1 MSFELTLCGQHIK
14 LTWHRPS
21 SQVRELCLHEARRS
35 VVDQRSG
42 RVRCK
47 VCGTAFASYASLS
60 QHLGAQHGGINSEDV
75 KFGLVAR
82 PELAVQTPPIVVD
95 SLDSFP
101 ALSSSVASSGQQQ
114 LRKATLD
121 AAPASLPP
129 PLPFPPR
136 RAPITLAD
144 LLSAAEN
151 SHGHRLPAS
160 PRRAAVAGTAL
171 SKHAA
176 AHVECKRRNGGVA
189 WQPRSAM
196 EIPAGLRLKGAQR
209 KSRMTRVKQQ
219 VRACISGCEGGHECE
234 SPAAQRLSPH
244 TPTHCDLAP

>member
-1 MSFELTLCGQHIK
+1 M
-14 LTWHRPS
+14 
-21 SQVRELCLHEARRS
+21 
-35 VVDQRSG
+35 
-42 RVRCK
+42 RCK

-129 PLPFPPR
+129 PLPCPLR

-219 VRACISGCEGGHECE
+219 VRACMCCHEGNMSERELPGEHECD
-234 SPAAQRLSPH
+234 SPQRHRGSHLML
-244 TPTHCDLAP
+244 TIVA